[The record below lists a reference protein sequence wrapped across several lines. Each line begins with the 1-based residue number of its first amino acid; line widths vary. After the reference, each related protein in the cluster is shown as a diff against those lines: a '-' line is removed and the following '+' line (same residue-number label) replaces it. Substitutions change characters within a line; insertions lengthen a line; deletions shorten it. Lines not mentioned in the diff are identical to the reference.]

1 MQTFIFLSEQI
12 KTTSSKHQRRGLR
25 YDSSQ
30 GTPGVGKVII
40 GTVSQDPYETGRSVC
55 RRERAAAS
63 GSAKAT
69 LCEKQ
74 EQDPATPQRPAGM
87 SEHDIADH
95 QRAGNTCAIN
105 STKGETD
112 SYDSTTKSL
121 RVE

>member
-30 GTPGVGKVII
+30 GTPGVGEVIV

-63 GSAKAT
+63 GSAKVT
-69 LCEKQ
+69 LCQKQ
-74 EQDPATPQRPAGM
+74 EQDPATQQRPAGT
-87 SEHDIADH
+87 SEHNIADH
-95 QRAGNTCAIN
+95 QRAWNTCAIN
-105 STKGETD
+105 SKKGETD
-112 SYDSTTKSL
+112 SFHSPAKSL
-121 RVE
+121 R